1 MRNKV
6 YKIREKKTQNFIS
19 LGYEQKHT
27 WLAFPSQAIKNNKH
41 ILYNLDDFEVVVF
54 EYKEIDI
61 LPLNK

>member
-6 YKIREKKTQNFIS
+6 YKIRKKSTNDFIS
-19 LGYEQKHT
+19 LGYSQKHT
-27 WLAFPSQAIKNNKH
+27 WLTFPSEAIRNNKE
-41 ILYNLDDFEVVVF
+41 LLSSGDYEVVVF